1 MKCKIIDCDHPVK
14 YTGKQLCG
22 MHYQQI
28 YHHGKIIVKSP
39 RLCSVEGCNGIH
51 YMKSFCISHFNKER
65 RKGTIYPGK
74 ICSVIGCGLPIFTF
88 KHMLCE
94 RHQKQIKKKGCVY
107 KSKQEPND
115 HIIHENHISIIL
127 LRKDRTIAGEALI
140 DKDDFEKV
148 IRQKWSV
155 YDSKMTMYAISRTG
169 GRKINMHNF
178 VKPFKEKADHANG
191 NGLDN
196 RKNNLRPATSTQNSQ
211 NRRIGQHNTSGF
223 KGVRWRDRENKFI
236 SIISV
241 SKKPIVLGYFDNPIE
256 AAKAYDQAA
265 IMHFGE
271 FARTNKM
278 EGRL

>member
-39 RLCSVEGCNGIH
+39 RLCSVEGC
-51 YMKSFCISHFNKER
+51 
-65 RKGTIYPGK
+65 
-74 ICSVIGCGLPIFTF
+74 
-88 KHMLCE
+88 
-94 RHQKQIKKKGCVY
+94 
-107 KSKQEPND
+107 
-115 HIIHENHISIIL
+115 
-127 LRKDRTIAGEALI
+127 
-140 DKDDFEKV
+140 
-148 IRQKWSV
+148 
-155 YDSKMTMYAISRTG
+155 
-169 GRKINMHNF
+169 
-178 VKPFKEKADHANG
+178 
-191 NGLDN
+191 
-196 RKNNLRPATSTQNSQ
+196 
-211 NRRIGQHNTSGF
+211 

-241 SKKPIVLGYFDNPIE
+241 SKKSIVLGYFDNPIE